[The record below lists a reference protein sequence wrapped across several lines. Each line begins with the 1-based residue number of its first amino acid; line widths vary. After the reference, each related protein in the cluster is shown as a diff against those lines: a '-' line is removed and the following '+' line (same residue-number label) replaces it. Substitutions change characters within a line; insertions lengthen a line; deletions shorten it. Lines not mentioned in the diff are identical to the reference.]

1 LSRKRD
7 FWKRRGQRCSAPPLT
22 EAGSSSYTPCPTLI
36 SERPD
41 MTAVQQKIFTAQD
54 AEDAKSWPFQEAKR
68 LIKRMERVNKDG
80 PVVFQ
85 TGYGPSGLPHIGTF
99 QEVARTTMVRRAFE
113 LLTGR
118 ETKLISFSDD
128 MDGLRKVPDN
138 VPNKGMLEQYL
149 QMPLTKVPD
158 PFSDEYESFA
168 HHNNARL
175 RAFLDQFGFDYEFR
189 SATEEYRSGR
199 FDAMLMRML
208 EKYDDVMNVI
218 LPTIGDERKQTYSPF
233 LPISPTTGR
242 VLYVPM
248 LERDA
253 KEGTVVFEDENG
265 QKVKTAVTGGAVKLQ
280 WKADW
285 AGRWFALGVD
295 YEMAGEDLTE
305 STKLSSR
312 IVRALGGEP
321 PEGFNYQLFLDENG
335 KKISKSKGNG
345 ISIDEWLTY
354 ASPESLALYV
364 FQAPKKAKKLY
375 FDVIPKAVDE
385 YWTFVEKYREQD
397 GAKALDNPAWHIHEG
412 KPPADTPPVSFAM
425 ILNLVSASGSADAEV
440 LRGFI
445 RKYRPDASDAER
457 ATADH
462 MIAFAGRYFDDFIKP
477 NKKFRSPTD
486 RERAALEMLSARLKE
501 LGDGASEDAY
511 QTAVFDA
518 GKAQEYENIRE
529 WFTGLYEVVFGQS
542 EGPRMGAFAK
552 IFGARELAK
561 LIDEAL

>member
-1 LSRKRD
+1 
-7 FWKRRGQRCSAPPLT
+7 
-22 EAGSSSYTPCPTLI
+22 
-36 SERPD
+36 
-41 MTAVQQKIFTAQD
+41 MTALQIKDFTATD
-54 AEDAKSWPFQEAKR
+54 AAAAKSWPFQEATR
-68 LIKRMERVNKDG
+68 LIKRLERVKKDG
-80 PVVFQ
+80 PVIFE

-113 LLTGR
+113 LMTGR

-138 VPNKGMLEQYL
+138 VPNKELLEQHL
-149 QMPLTKVPD
+149 QMPLTKVPN
-158 PFSDEYESFA
+158 PFDDDAKSFA
-168 HHNNARL
+168 DHNNGRL
-175 RAFLDQFGFDYEFR
+175 RAFLDQFRFDYEFR
-189 SATEEYRSGR
+189 SATEEYQSGH
-199 FDAMLMRML
+199 FDEMLLRML

-248 LERDA
+248 LERDP
-253 KEGTVVFEDENG
+253 KEGTVVYEDENG
-265 QKVKTAVTGGAVKLQ
+265 ERVKTAVTGGAVKLQ

-312 IVRALGGEP
+312 IVKALGGVP
-321 PEGFNYQLFLDENG
+321 PEGFNYQLFLDEQG

-385 YWTFVEKYREQD
+385 YWTFIDKYKDQD
-397 GAKALDNPAWHIHEG
+397 GAKALDNPVYHVHEG

-425 ILNLVSASGSADAEV
+425 LLNLVSASGAADAEV

-445 RKYRPDASDAER
+445 RKYRPDASDAEF
-457 ATADH
+457 AAAEG
-462 MIAFAGRYFDDFIKP
+462 MISFAGRYFEDFIKP
-477 NKKFRSPTD
+477 KKKFRAPD
-486 RERAALEMLSARLKE
+486 DKERTALTALSARLKE
-501 LGDGASEDAY
+501 IGDDGSEDDY

-518 GKAQEYENIRE
+518 GKAQEYENIRD
-529 WFTGLYEVVFGQS
+529 WFKGLYEVVFGQS
-542 EGPRMGAFAK
+542 EGPRMGAFTK
-552 IFGARELAK
+552 IFGATEMAK
-561 LIDEAL
+561 LIDEALARG

>member
-1 LSRKRD
+1 M
-7 FWKRRGQRCSAPPLT
+7 SAVIEKP
-22 EAGSSSYTPCPTLI
+22 
-36 SERPD
+36 
-41 MTAVQQKIFTAQD
+41 FTVAD
-54 AEDAKSWPFQEAKR
+54 AADARSWPFQEAQR
-68 LIKRMERVNKDG
+68 LIKRLERVKKDG
-80 PVVFQ
+80 PVVFE

-118 ETKLISFSDD
+118 ETTLISFSDD
-128 MDGLRKVPDN
+128 MDGLRKVPPN
-138 VPNKGMLEQYL
+138 VPNPAQLEPYVDI
-149 QMPLTKVPD
+149 PLTKTPD
-158 PFSDEYESFA
+158 PFGTHESFA

-175 RAFLDQFGFDYEFR
+175 RAFLDQFGFDYDFR
-189 SATEEYRSGR
+189 SSTEEYESGR
-199 FDAMLMRML
+199 FDAMLIRML
-208 EKYDDVMNVI
+208 EKYDDVMNII
-218 LPTIGDERKQTYSPF
+218 LPTIGDERKRTYSPF
-233 LPISPTTGR
+233 LPISPTSGK

-253 KEGTVVFEDENG
+253 KAGTIVFEDETG
-265 QKVKTAVTGGAVKLQ
+265 EKVKSSVTGGAVKLQ

-321 PEGFNYQLFLDENG
+321 PEGFNYQLFLDEHG
-335 KKISKSKGNG
+335 KKISKTKGNG

-354 ASPESLALYV
+354 ASPESLSLYV

-385 YWTFVEKYREQD
+385 YWTFVEKYKDQD

-412 KPPADTPPVSFAM
+412 RPPAATPPVSFAM
-425 ILNLVSASGSADAEV
+425 ILNLVSASGSADADV

-445 RKYRPDASDAER
+445 RKYRPDASEAEN
-457 ATADH
+457 AAAES
-462 MIAFAGRYFDDFIKP
+462 MIGFAGRYFEDFIKP
-477 NKKFRSPTD
+477 TKKFRAPTD
-486 RERAALEMLSARLKE
+486 KERAALEMLSARLKE
-501 LGDGASEDAY
+501 IGDGGSEDDY

-518 GKAQEYENIRE
+518 GKAQDYENIRD
-529 WFTGLYEVVFGQS
+529 WFKGLYEVVFGQS
-542 EGPRMGAFAK
+542 EGPRMGAFTK
-552 IFGARELAK
+552 IFGAGEMAR
-561 LIDEAL
+561 LIDEALARR

>member
-1 LSRKRD
+1 MGDVQLKS
-7 FWKRRGQRCSAPPLT
+7 FSP
-22 EAGSSSYTPCPTLI
+22 EAA
-36 SERPD
+36 D
-41 MTAVQQKIFTAQD
+41 N
-54 AEDAKSWPFQEAKR
+54 AKSWPFQEARR
-68 LIKRMERVNKDG
+68 LIRRMERLRKAGRDGGG
-80 PVVFQ
+80 PVLFE

-99 QEVARTTMVRRAFE
+99 QEVARTTMVRRAYE
-113 LLTGR
+113 LLTGE

-138 VPNKGMLEQYL
+138 VPNKDLLERHL

-158 PFSDEYESFA
+158 PFGDHESFA

-189 SATEEYRSGR
+189 SSTEEYASGK
-199 FDAMLMRML
+199 FDAMLVRML
-208 EKYDDVMNVI
+208 EKYDDVMDII
-218 LPTIGDERKQTYSPF
+218 LPTIGDERKATYSPF

-253 KEGTVVFEDENG
+253 KAGTVVYEDENG
-265 QKVKTAVTGGAVKLQ
+265 DKVKTSVTGGAVKLQ

-321 PEGFNYQLFLDENG
+321 PEGFNYQLFLDEHG

-345 ISIDEWLTY
+345 ISIEEWLTY

-385 YWTFVEKYREQD
+385 YWTFVEKYRDQE
-397 GAKALDNPAWHIHEG
+397 GEKALDNPVWHVHEG
-412 KPPADTPPVSFAM
+412 KPPADAPPVSFALL
-425 ILNLVSASGSADAEV
+425 LNLVNASGAADPDV

-445 RKYRPDASDAER
+445 KAYRPDASDASL
-457 ATADH
+457 AAADA
-462 MIAFAGRYFDDFIKP
+462 MIAYAGRYFDDFIKP
-477 NKKFRSPTD
+477 KKQYRAPD
-486 RERAALEMLSARLKE
+486 ARERNALETLSARLKE
-501 LGDGASEDAY
+501 LGEGKSEDDY

-518 GKAQEYENIRE
+518 GKAQDYENIRD
-529 WFTGLYEVVFGQS
+529 WFKGLYEVVFGQS
-542 EGPRMGAFAK
+542 EGPRMGAFTR
-552 IFGARELAK
+552 IFGARQTAK
-561 LIDEAL
+561 LIDDALART